1 MPRDADEMHLWS
13 MLAAAREVRFF
24 VHSKSWEDYQKDVL
38 LRRAVERSVEIV
50 GEAAR
55 RVSTEFKA
63 AHPEMP
69 WPKIVGQRHRL
80 AHEYDTIDDATIW
93 AVATK
98 HILALIDQLERV
110 GVKAPDE
117 TEP

>member
-1 MPRDADEMHLWS
+1 MPLDNDAMHLWS
-13 MLAAAREVRFF
+13 MLNAAREVRFF
-24 VHSKSWEDYQKDVL
+24 VQGKSWEDYQKDVL

-55 RVSTEFKA
+55 RVTIQFKDSN
-63 AHPEMP
+63 PELP

-98 HILALIDQLERV
+98 HIPVLIVQLEKL
-110 GVKAPDE
+110 GVDAPSENDS
-117 TEP
+117 